1 MATASSPDR
10 LTREQRESLLYRL
23 AQDYRDLNGTKVE
36 VWTHTPSP
44 IEFARIV
51 NVGRPVLF
59 RNTPSTNDLPALTRW
74 TDDHLVT
81 AMRDRKVSVA
91 VTPNGRADALHTLPN
106 GTRYFV
112 EPHTEHMTM
121 EELFQAIKRSEQ
133 DPSNEVYY
141 LQSQN
146 GNMYSAVDFESGP
159 DHASNSE
166 LCPELLADV
175 PREIPWASEAL
186 GRTPDAVNVWIGGS
200 RSVTSVHS
208 GAVLFLSH
216 PSVSYLRLADPYENI
231 YSVIRGSKH
240 FTLLPPTE
248 GYTLHEQRVPHAKY
262 TRPAPFAPLEVEPI
276 ADSTVLW
283 AEVDPTLSSIS
294 DTEIGAPLRVSVKAG
309 DALYLPAGWWH
320 HVAQSGDRQNGVCIA
335 VNWWYDVEMRGM
347 TWTWMS
353 FLRRMAAPD
362 GEEDEA

>member
-1 MATASSPDR
+1 MTTASTPEQLS
-10 LTREQRESLLYRL
+10 REQRESLLYRL
-23 AQDYRDLNGTKVE
+23 AQDYRDLNGTNVE

-51 NVGRPVLF
+51 NVARPVLF
-59 RNTPSTNDLPALTRW
+59 RNTPNANELPALTKW
-74 TDDHLVT
+74 TDDRIVT
-81 AMRDRKVSVA
+81 VMGNRKLSIA

-112 EPHTEHMTM
+112 EPHTEPMTM
-121 EELFQAIKRSEQ
+121 QELFQAIKKSEQ
-133 DPSNEVYY
+133 DASSEVYY

-146 GNMYSAVDFESGP
+146 GNMYSAADFESGS

-166 LCPELLADV
+166 LCPELLSDV

-186 GRTPDAVNVWIGGS
+186 GRTPDAVNIWIGGS

-208 GAVLFLSH
+208 
-216 PSVSYLRLADPYENI
+216 DPYENI

-248 GYTLHEQRVPHAKY
+248 GYTLCEQRVPHAKY
-262 TRPAPFAPLEVEPI
+262 VRPTPSSPLEIEPI
-276 ADSTVLW
+276 PDSTVRW
-283 AEVDPTLSSIS
+283 AEVDPTVSSIPN
-294 DTEIGAPLRVSVKAG
+294 TEVGTPLRVTVRAG

-320 HVAQSGDRQNGVCIA
+320 HVAQSGDIESGICIA

-353 FLRRMAAPD
+353 FLRRMGAPD
-362 GEEDEA
+362 GEGDEEI

>member
-1 MATASSPDR
+1 MTTASSPGQ

-23 AQDYRDLNGTKVE
+23 AQDYRDLNGTNVE
-36 VWTHTPSP
+36 VWTHTPSS

-59 RNTPSTNDLPALTRW
+59 RDTPNANELPALTKW

-81 AMRDRKVSVA
+81 AMRDRKVTIA

-106 GTRYFV
+106 GARYFV
-112 EPHTEHMTM
+112 EPHTEQMTM
-121 EELFQAIKRSEQ
+121 EELFQAIQKSER
-133 DPSNEVYY
+133 DAFNE
-141 LQSQN
+141 
-146 GNMYSAVDFESGP
+146 
-159 DHASNSE
+159 HASDSE
-166 LCPELLADV
+166 LSPELLADV

-208 GAVLFLSH
+208 
-216 PSVSYLRLADPYENI
+216 DPYENI

-248 GYTLHEQRVPHAKY
+248 GYTLREQRVPHAKY
-262 TRPAPFAPLEVEPI
+262 TRPAPSSPLEIEAIP
-276 ADSTVLW
+276 DSTVRW

-294 DTEIGAPLRVSVKAG
+294 DTAPMKVTVKAG

-320 HVAQSGDRQNGVCIA
+320 HVAQSGDRESGVCIA

-353 FLRRMAAPD
+353 FLRRMGAPD
-362 GEEDEA
+362 GEDDEV

>member
-1 MATASSPDR
+1 MTTASSPEQ
-10 LTREQRESLLYRL
+10 LSREQRESLLYRL

-36 VWTHTPSP
+36 IWTHTPSP
-44 IEFARIV
+44 IEFAQIV

-59 RNTPSTNDLPALTRW
+59 RNTPNVNDLPALAKW
-74 TDDHLVT
+74 TDDRLVT
-81 AMRDRKVSVA
+81 VMGDRKLSIA

-112 EPHTEHMTM
+112 EPHAEPMTM
-121 EELFQAIKRSEQ
+121 QKLFQAIKKSEQ
-133 DPSNEVYY
+133 DASSEVYY

-146 GNMYSAVDFESGP
+146 GNMYSAVDFEPGP

-166 LCPELLADV
+166 LCSELLSDV

-186 GRTPDAVNVWIGGS
+186 GRTPDAVNIWIGGS

-208 GAVLFLSH
+208 
-216 PSVSYLRLADPYENI
+216 DPYENI

-248 GYTLHEQRVPHAKY
+248 GYTLREQRVPHARY
-262 TRPAPFAPLEVEPI
+262 VRPTPSSPLEIEPI
-276 ADSTVLW
+276 PNSTVRW
-283 AEVDPTLSSIS
+283 AEVDPTISSIS
-294 DTEIGAPLRVSVKAG
+294 DTDIGAPLRVTVSAG

-320 HVAQSGDRQNGVCIA
+320 HVAQSGDRESGMCIA

-353 FLRRMAAPD
+353 FLRRMGAPN
-362 GEEDEA
+362 GEDEEEI

>member
-1 MATASSPDR
+1 MITASNPEQ

-23 AQDYRDLNGTKVE
+23 AQDYRDLNGTEVE

-59 RNTPSTNDLPALTRW
+59 RNTPNANDLPALTKW
-74 TDDHLVT
+74 TDERLVT
-81 AMRDRKVSVA
+81 VMGRRKLSTA

-106 GTRYFV
+106 GIRYFV
-112 EPHTEHMTM
+112 EPYTEQMTM
-121 EELFQAIKRSEQ
+121 QDLLQAIKRSEQ
-133 DPSNEVYY
+133 DISSEVYY

-146 GNMYSAVDFESGP
+146 GNMYNAADFEPGP
-159 DHASNSE
+159 YRAPNSE
-166 LCPELLADV
+166 LCPELLSDV

-200 RSVTSVHS
+200 RSITSVHS
-208 GAVLFLSH
+208 
-216 PSVSYLRLADPYENI
+216 DPYENI
-231 YSVIRGSKH
+231 YAVIRGSKH

-248 GYTLHEQRVPHAKY
+248 GYTLREQRVLHAKY
-262 TRPAPFAPLEVEPI
+262 IRPAPSSPLEIEPI
-276 ADSTVLW
+276 PDSTVRW
-283 AEVDPTLSSIS
+283 AEVDPTLSLIS
-294 DTEIGAPLRVSVKAG
+294 DTEIGAPLRVTVKAG

-320 HVAQSGDRQNGVCIA
+320 HVAQSGDGESGICIA

-353 FLRRMAAPD
+353 FLRRMGAPD
-362 GEEDEA
+362 GEDDEDV

>member
-1 MATASSPDR
+1 MATALSPEQ
-10 LTREQRESLLYRL
+10 LSLKQRESLMYRL
-23 AQDYRDLNGTKVE
+23 AQDYRDLNGTEVE
-36 VWTHTPSP
+36 VWAHTPSP

-59 RNTPSTNDLPALTRW
+59 RNTPNAKDLPALTRW
-74 TDDHLVT
+74 TDDHLGTV
-81 AMRDRKVSVA
+81 MGGRKLSIA

-106 GTRYFV
+106 GACYFV
-112 EPHTEHMTM
+112 EPHTEQMTM
-121 EELFQAIKRSEQ
+121 QELLQTIKESER
-133 DPSNEVYY
+133 DASNEVYY

-146 GNMYSAVDFESGP
+146 GNMYSTVDFESGP
-159 DHASNSE
+159 DHTSNSE
-166 LCPELLADV
+166 LCPELLSDV
-175 PREIPWASEAL
+175 PREISWASEAL

-208 GAVLFLSH
+208 
-216 PSVSYLRLADPYENI
+216 DPYENV

-248 GYTLHEQRVPHAKY
+248 GYTLREQRVPHAKY
-262 TRPAPFAPLEVEPI
+262 IRPAPSSPLEIEPI
-276 ADSTVLW
+276 PDSTVRW
-283 AEVDPTLSSIS
+283 AEVDPTLSYIS
-294 DTEIGAPLRVSVKAG
+294 GTEIGAPLRVTVKAG

-320 HVAQSGDRQNGVCIA
+320 HVAQSGDRESGICIA

-353 FLRRMAAPD
+353 FLRRMGAPNGEDD
-362 GEEDEA
+362 GGV